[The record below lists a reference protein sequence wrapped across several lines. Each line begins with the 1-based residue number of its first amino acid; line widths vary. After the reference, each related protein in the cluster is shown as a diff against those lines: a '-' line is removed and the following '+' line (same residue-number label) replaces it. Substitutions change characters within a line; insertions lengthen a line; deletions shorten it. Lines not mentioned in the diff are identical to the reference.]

1 MWSTKDDTIQKLK
14 YIYSVSKKNIPTD
27 PRIIAMNDNIVVG
40 IITETNQFVPV
51 IPETYRSSS
60 LDEGLQIIQYNNVD
74 MNMLEIDQINLLKKT
89 VDMERIIKIKKIKL
103 ETYFYNA
110 FRNLIRIIFT
120 KPENF
125 EIKKDML
132 ELINDVTITY
142 IEKLTKVNEYL
153 LKIMNNY
160 LDFTVFNIK
169 NLMDI
174 KNIEQCLTL
183 NNEKCRDKEYCV
195 YSTDDNIC
203 KMLFPKVNLINGSDN
218 ESQYF
223 TRLSNELI
231 KFDRIKTFIFKPRS
245 FLSFKEITYSLNDDE
260 IILLEDIL
268 YGDYFIDLVPET
280 KNKFISMNATWNTT
294 EPIKTQKYVNSFNM
308 DVLSKDTSINPCVI
322 TSKESKKLSFGSLS
336 DKELSDYKLIEYKN
350 SINCTWE
357 LFKEILNLHTKQ
369 NYSIQD
375 IINQLIQ
382 LYDGLVENNLEKILK
397 IMKAQKKKSQSE
409 SIQAG
414 TPLDVVI
421 TSTNY
426 YLTAMDLCLL
436 SFYYKLPLIL
446 LSRSKLSTTGGKFI
460 SFIKDKESADLCY
473 IIFSGPS
480 YTSDSSKSPSY
491 AIVEKN
497 GSTQLST
504 VLLGSYY
511 NKITSNNYTDINRYF
526 ENSMINVAKEKRVF
540 KVRIKKGN
548 KKIKIKK

>member
-1 MWSTKDDTIQKLK
+1 MC
-14 YIYSVSKKNIPTD
+14 
-27 PRIIAMNDNIVVG
+27 
-40 IITETNQFVPV
+40 
-51 IPETYRSSS
+51 
-60 LDEGLQIIQYNNVD
+60 IQY
-74 MNMLEIDQINLLKKT
+74 K
-89 VDMERIIKIKKIKL
+89 
-103 ETYFYNA
+103 Y
-110 FRNLIRIIFT
+110 
-120 KPENF
+120 
-125 EIKKDML
+125 
-132 ELINDVTITY
+132 
-142 IEKLTKVNEYL
+142 
-153 LKIMNNY
+153 
-160 LDFTVFNIK
+160 
-169 NLMDI
+169 
-174 KNIEQCLTL
+174 LTL

-369 NYSIQD
+369 KYSIQD

-382 LYDGLVENNLEKILK
+382 LYDGLVENNLEKIPSL
-397 IMKAQKKKSQSE
+397 S
-409 SIQAG
+409 
-414 TPLDVVI
+414 
-421 TSTNY
+421 
-426 YLTAMDLCLL
+426 LTGL
-436 SFYYKLPLIL
+436 YPE
-446 LSRSKLSTTGGKFI
+446 GGFPSSVFI
-460 SFIKDKESADLCY
+460 S
-473 IIFSGPS
+473 
-480 YTSDSSKSPSY
+480 TSS
-491 AIVEKN
+491 I
-497 GSTQLST
+497 
-504 VLLGSYY
+504 
-511 NKITSNNYTDINRYF
+511 
-526 ENSMINVAKEKRVF
+526 
-540 KVRIKKGN
+540 
-548 KKIKIKK
+548 